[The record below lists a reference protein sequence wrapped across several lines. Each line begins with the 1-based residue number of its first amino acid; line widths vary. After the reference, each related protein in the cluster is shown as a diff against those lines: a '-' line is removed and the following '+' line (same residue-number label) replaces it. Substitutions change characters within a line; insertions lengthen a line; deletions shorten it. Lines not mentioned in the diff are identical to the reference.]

1 MFRRLGAAIGF
12 GSSARAAA
20 GAVACL
26 LAGAALSACIFGS
39 EANSD
44 RDLSQAFEQPQQEQA
59 QDGSGSA
66 AGGAEP
72 ADAAPSADGADGQQA
87 DGQENAAG
95 SDSAGGG
102 IAWATRPAPPPPQH
116 FLEDLSIPPET
127 PLAAVQRF
135 FHLIERERYEDAWDG
150 ITEESRS
157 AVPREAFAQRYRDIN
172 REATI
177 RGMSW
182 AIDWQGDAEARNFD
196 VILRYQTGF
205 YGEVVETVRAIV
217 FRQGEYVVHWT
228 PDLIFDGLNCNGCL
242 VRNNIAVPDRGR
254 ILDRNGEAVA
264 EDRDI
269 AIVGLYREAIEPE
282 EREQVIAFFTERL
295 GLQRA
300 DVEQR
305 LASSRPYSEFVPVAS
320 LPIETPRELIDE
332 YNTLSHLG
340 ILLDFEPRR
349 YYPFGASASHVIG
362 YLQEINAE
370 ELAAR
375 YDDGYR
381 SGDLIGRDGIERS
394 WNDALAGR
402 RGGQLVIV
410 NGDSWPLRV
419 MAERPAVDGSDIRLT
434 LDIRVQQLTEEA
446 LGEQPGAVVALDP
459 RSGHIIAMASYP
471 RIDLNDIVDGFTQE
485 EVDRYF
491 NDERQPF
498 VNRATQQVYAPGS
511 TFKTISLAAA
521 LEEGG
526 FDIDDRI
533 SCPALW
539 RLGNQAPLR
548 NWKTVDRGEMPLSQ
562 ALAES
567 CNTVFYEIA
576 RALDRQDPSLLSRV
590 AGGFG
595 FGLPTGVVGIYEE
608 AGVNPS
614 PAWKIANR
622 GDNWYTGDA
631 INASIGQGYVSVTAL
646 QLANA
651 YAAIATTGV
660 LYTPMAVISIEPPG
674 LEPTLL
680 ERRAIS
686 VLPVSSKTLGDL
698 QQSLRDVIAKPY
710 GTGFLPFTNSPLQ
723 AAGKSGTAEDRVID
737 VETIASVEAED
748 DADETDASEELEVED
763 EPQAPPPPAPA
774 FSTHAWFAAWAEYEN
789 PRLLA
794 AVVLDDGVSGADNAG
809 PIARRVLEGALGN
822 DWVD

>member
-1 MFRRLGAAIGF
+1 MFRRLCAAIGF
-12 GSSARAAA
+12 GSAARPAAA
-20 GAVACL
+20 VAACL

-44 RDLSQAFEQPQQEQA
+44 RDLSQAFEQPQQEQS
-59 QDGSGSA
+59 QDGDGAA
-66 AGGAEP
+66 AGAETASSAPGTAGA
-72 ADAAPSADGADGQQA
+72 GAQQA
-87 DGQENAAG
+87 DGQGDAEDAG
-95 SDSAGGG
+95 SNGGSG

-182 AIDWQGDAEARNFD
+182 AVDWQGDAEARNFD

-205 YGEVVETVRAIV
+205 YGEIVETVRAIV

-242 VRNNIAVPDRGR
+242 IRNNIAVPDRGR

-264 EDRDI
+264 EDRGI

-282 EREQVIAFFTERL
+282 EREEVIAFFTGRL
-295 GLQRA
+295 GLQRD

-320 LPIETPRELIDE
+320 LPIETPQELIDE

-349 YYPFGASASHVIG
+349 YYPFGDSASHVIG

-402 RGGQLVIV
+402 RGGQLIIR
-410 NGDSWPLRV
+410 NGDGWPLRV

-446 LGEQPGAVVALDP
+446 LGERPGAVVALDP

-511 TFKTISLAAA
+511 TFKTITLAAA

-608 AGVNPS
+608 DGVNPS
-614 PAWKIANR
+614 PTWKIANR

-631 INASIGQGYVSVTAL
+631 INASIGQGYVSVTTL

-651 YAAIATTGV
+651 YGAIATTGV

-680 ERRAIS
+680 ERRVNG

-710 GTGFLPFTNSPLQ
+710 GTGFLPFADSPLQ

-737 VETIASVEAED
+737 VETIASVEADD
-748 DADETDASEELEVED
+748 DADETDASEELEIED
-763 EPQAPPPPAPA
+763 EPLAPPPPAPA
-774 FSTHAWFAAWAEYEN
+774 FSTHAWFVAWAEYEN